1 MSGNNGRTECGAA
14 HGAPNVNDLPRIAT
28 RMCRGWGLS
37 VLKTS
42 RERCRSAATDQKVSA
57 HISGRM
63 RVPGIAT
70 VWISGD
76 PAAAQLTDEQ
86 RSSSS

>member
-42 RERCRSAATDQKVSA
+42 RERCRSVATDRKVNA
-57 HISGRM
+57 HISRRMPGAWYRNGLDLGR
-63 RVPGIAT
+63 
-70 VWISGD
+70 SGRGT
-76 PAAAQLTDEQ
+76 AN
-86 RSSSS
+86 R